1 VPRGRRE
8 DAGRR
13 CRMASVFRLDPG
25 GGSTIEKTGL
35 PLEEAKELAA
45 RMTEAGQRPGCAWCV
60 GTDDEDEK
68 TDD

>member
-1 VPRGRRE
+1 
-8 DAGRR
+8 
-13 CRMASVFRLDPG
+13 MASVFRLNPG